1 MLNNISK
8 WAELSGSYCNPI
20 PGDLV
25 HVMPRGT
32 MAGYVMCGATYMGGY
47 QVPSSEDTLSHEE
60 PSAVVHE
67 VLFHGNIVTIS
78 SRSHMIQVIGK
89 DG

>member
-47 QVPSSEDTLSHEE
+47 QVPS
-60 PSAVVHE
+60 
-67 VLFHGNIVTIS
+67 F
-78 SRSHMIQVIGK
+78 
-89 DG
+89 